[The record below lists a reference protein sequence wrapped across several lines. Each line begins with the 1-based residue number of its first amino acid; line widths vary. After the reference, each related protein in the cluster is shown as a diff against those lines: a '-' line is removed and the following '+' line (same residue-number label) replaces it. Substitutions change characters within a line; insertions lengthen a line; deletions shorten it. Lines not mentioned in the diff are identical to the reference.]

1 MELNVD
7 QKFKLEVMTV
17 HYEPIVLQN
26 DLTSISVKLSMWMLN
41 PGQKIIFEITA
52 SHSYLYNQL
61 NYRKQNTIVD

>member
-52 SHSYLYNQL
+52 SQSYLYNQL